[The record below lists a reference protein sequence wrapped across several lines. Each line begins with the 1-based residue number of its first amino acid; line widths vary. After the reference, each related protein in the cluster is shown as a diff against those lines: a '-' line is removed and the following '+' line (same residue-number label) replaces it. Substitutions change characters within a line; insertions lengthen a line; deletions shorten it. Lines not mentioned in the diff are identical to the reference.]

1 MAETAS
7 TPASPAPLKVYYENE
22 ASLEGL
28 QGKTV
33 AVLGY
38 GSQGHA
44 HAQNLRES
52 GVKVIVANRRD
63 SANGKLAISHGF
75 EPMSVA
81 DAVKAADLIIVTL
94 PDELQP
100 EIYEKEIKPNLT
112 KGKTLGATHGL
123 SVHFKLITLPTDVDV
138 VMIAPKGPG
147 HLVRSEF
154 VKGGGVP
161 CLVAVHQ
168 DATGNALKTALAW
181 GNGVGGA
188 RAGIIKTTF
197 KDECETDLFGEQAV
211 LCGGLSALIKAG
223 FETLVNNGY
232 PPEMAY
238 FECVH
243 EVKLIVDLI
252 YQGGLNYMRYSISNT
267 AEYGDLTRG
276 PRIITDENQERDA
289 ENPRRNHVRE
299 IRRRMDGRTQGRQ
312 AQVQRALQRRQ
323 RPPRG
328 SHRPQAAQNDEVDQR
343 QRDFVTENK
352 GAIEHLDRPFS
363 RESGGRGRRG
373 TRLRRSGRRTRG
385 GRSGSRMG
393 RRIGVPQFS
402 ENRTL
407 IIQNA
412 RIGRRICNTSAKGYL
427 SSHHTVRP
435 IPDARIPPCRK
446 RPRGVQYQGRK
457 NVQIV
462 SLSASS

>member
-1 MAETAS
+1 MANS
-7 TPASPAPLKVYYENE
+7 APLKIYYENE
-22 ASLEGL
+22 APLDGL
-28 QGKTV
+28 VGKTV

-52 GVKVIVANRRD
+52 GIKVIVANRRD

-75 EPMSVA
+75 DPMSIP

-100 EIYEKEIKPNLT
+100 EIYEKEIKPYLT
-112 KGKTLGATHGL
+112 KGKTFGATHGL
-123 SVHFKLITLPTDVDV
+123 NVHFKLIDLPKDVDI

-188 RAGIIKTTF
+188 RAGIIQTTF

-211 LCGGLSALIKAG
+211 LCGGLASLIKAG
-223 FETLVNNGY
+223 FETLTEAGY

-252 YQGGLNYMRYSISNT
+252 YQGGINYMRYSISNT
-267 AEYGDLTRG
+267 AEYGDMTRG
-276 PRIITDENQERDA
+276 PRVVPASSKA
-289 ENPRRNHVRE
+289 EMKKVLTEIQDGTFVRE
-299 IRRRMDGRTQGRQ
+299 WMAEHKAGKPKFN
-312 AQVQRALQRRQ
+312 ALYNADKDH
-323 RPPRG
+323 PV
-328 SHRPQAAQNDEVDQR
+328 EV
-343 QRDFVTENK
+343 T
-352 GAIEHLDRPFS
+352 
-363 RESGGRGRRG
+363 
-373 TRLRRSGRRTRG
+373 
-385 GRSGSRMG
+385 
-393 RRIGVPQFS
+393 
-402 ENRTL
+402 
-407 IIQNA
+407 
-412 RIGRRICNTSAKGYL
+412 
-427 SSHHTVRP
+427 
-435 IPDARIPPCRK
+435 
-446 RPRGVQYQGRK
+446 GRK
-457 NVQIV
+457 LRKMMKWINAKEI
-462 SLSASS
+462 A